1 MTKVSNSG
9 LAAWWLRVSQV
20 WFDRRVRRLRADP
33 TVTFDQ
39 WKELQK
45 HYKRTF
51 GFEFTQH

>member
-20 WFDRRVRRLRADP
+20 WFDWRMRRFRRDP